1 MKNLFTKKWL
11 WITILVVAVL
21 GVGGY
26 FVYNTY
32 FKPAPTTTTEPAMQ
46 TAVASLGNL
55 VVSASGTGQLIPAS
69 EMSLGFDQAG
79 TLSELDV
86 EVGDLVKKGDLLA
99 RLQTNDTQDSIN
111 SSIADAQLSVV
122 TAENAVK
129 TLYDN
134 ADISRTTALN
144 DIATYAQAVRDAQYQ
159 LENYTMPLVLEGLGA
174 VEAVDKM
181 KADLDAALEAF
192 DPYRYYSPN
201 NDTRKSLLVDLNLA
215 QSNYDAAVKRL
226 NYEYVLEVAQANLD
240 KARRDYDKYKDG
252 PAPDDLKEAE
262 AELASAQSKLA
273 LALDTQSVIDLVA
286 PMDGTVMSIDNNVG
300 EVLSSTPFINLAD
313 LQQPK
318 LVVYIDE
325 TDLDKV
331 ALEHEADVTF
341 DALSNQAFT
350 GKVVA
355 IDPSLETV
363 SNVQVVTIYVLL
375 DKESLSADVNLLAG
389 LNASVDVISG
399 RATNAVLV
407 PIEAVR
413 DLGDGSSAVFVIQ
426 NGQPFLRVVQV
437 GLTDVTSA
445 QIISGVQAGETVTTG
460 IVQTR

>member
-1 MKNLFTKKWL
+1 MKRIFSKKWL
-11 WITILVVAVL
+11 WVTILAIAIL
-21 GVGGY
+21 GGGGY
-26 FVYNTY
+26 YVYNTY
-32 FKPAPTTTTEPAMQ
+32 FKPTPTISAEPAMQ
-46 TAVASLGNL
+46 TAVAHLGDL
-55 VVSASGTGQLIPAS
+55 VVSASGSGQLIPAS
-69 EMSLGFDQAG
+69 EISLGFDQTG

-86 EVGDLVKKGDLLA
+86 AVGDLVKQGDLLA
-99 RLQTNDTQDSIN
+99 RLQTNDTEDSIN

-122 TAENAVK
+122 TAENAIK

-134 ADISRTTALN
+134 ADISRTTALS

-181 KADLDAALEAF
+181 KAELDAALKAF

-201 NDTRKSLLVDLNLA
+201 NETRKSLLVDLNLA

-252 PAPDDLKEAE
+252 PAPDDLKQAE
-262 AELASAQSKLA
+262 AELASAQAKLS
-273 LALDTQSVIDLVA
+273 LALDTKSVIDLNA
-286 PMDGTVMSIDNNVG
+286 PIDGTVMSIDGNVG
-300 EVLSSTPFINLAD
+300 EVLSSTPFITLGN

-331 ALEHEADVTF
+331 VLDHEADVTF
-341 DALSNQAFT
+341 DALPDQTFT

-355 IDPSLETV
+355 IDPSLQTV

-375 DKESLSADVNLLAG
+375 DKESMSADNNLLVG
-389 LNASVDVISG
+389 LNASVDVIFG

-413 DLGDGSSAVFVIQ
+413 DLGDGTYAIFIVE
-426 NGQPFLRVVQV
+426 NGQPVLHVVQV
-437 GLTDVTSA
+437 GLTDVTTA
-445 QIISGVQAGETVTTG
+445 QIISGVQAGDTVTTG